1 MISWIAANRRWST
14 VAWSAPV
21 LGQRLASWLATAD
34 FVLEDSLG
42 DEQARFLE
50 SAGRQARHL
59 ARMNAR
65 SGGTAAAFPAI
76 AGELAA
82 ALCLKAVPL
91 APAIDRLLQ
100 EIARQV
106 LADGGHIQRSPAV
119 QIEVFRHLLDCR
131 AALADAEQAVPAELI
146 AAIERMAP
154 AVRALRYG
162 DGRLAV
168 FQGAK
173 EGDRTL
179 IDALLAASR
188 IGASARASLPEMR
201 FERLVAGRTL
211 LLADV
216 GPPPA
221 GGHAAPL
228 AFEMSHGRERIV
240 VNCGAFGGDDP
251 RWRAALRS
259 TAAHSTL
266 SVEEASVRDAGWLGR
281 RPIRVTSSR
290 QETEGSVWLEA
301 SHDGY
306 RRRFGVTH
314 QRRLFLGESG
324 MDVRG
329 EDALDGRSGRR
340 FHLRFH
346 LHPGHPGQAGGR
358 RHVGADAHGE
368 RHRLALPLPSAAP

>member
-1 MISWIAANRRWST
+1 
-14 VAWSAPV
+14 
-21 LGQRLASWLATAD
+21 
-34 FVLEDSLG
+34 
-42 DEQARFLE
+42 
-50 SAGRQARHL
+50 
-59 ARMNAR
+59 
-65 SGGTAAAFPAI
+65 
-76 AGELAA
+76 
-82 ALCLKAVPL
+82 
-91 APAIDRLLQ
+91 
-100 EIARQV
+100 
-106 LADGGHIQRSPAV
+106 
-119 QIEVFRHLLDCR
+119 
-131 AALADAEQAVPAELI
+131 
-146 AAIERMAP
+146 MAP

-201 FERLVAGRTL
+201 FERLVAGRTM

-266 SVEEASVRDAGWLGR
+266 SVEETSVRDAGWLGR

-358 RHVGADAHGE
+358 RHVGADAHGQ
-368 RHRLALPLPSAAP
+368 RHRLALPRVGGALSLEESTYLGTSDQPRRCRQIVVAGATQKGGARIKWAFRQDGAA